1 MTFSVDGKQYRI
13 GFEHERPADWHYH
26 EGHPVTLAKGEL
38 HCSLCHTVV
47 APMSPAIARALRAT
61 GSRIASLGAKV
72 VADNH
77 RRLVDR
83 QYARNTRCIIY
94 QWIDAEWVAIR
105 EAYSRLN
112 TDEGDT
118 FKREHGRIAALRA
131 ALPSR
136 TTMLPEE
143 IAALRAALPSRLPTS
158 KRLPTML
165 PEEAEEQ
172 RRAFRI
178 AAMAAYLGRKRGCT
192 AGGGAA

>member
-136 TTMLPEE
+136 
-143 IAALRAALPSRLPTS
+143 LPTS